1 MYTPPVTMKCVNGRA
16 SALPQFYHRAFF
28 ASLLRLC
35 YNGCG
40 SQSDNEGSNIPGRG
54 KISIDQVSDWRKLW
68 QANKFESIQY
78 MTGLFHCSWGC
89 ARDYINGN
97 KSGTILGFANEG
109 KVAIAP
115 IQVEPKV
122 AETAIDPMETLVQAK
137 LVLIEVA
144 LASKGLMARCTTL
157 SQGIETAIEALQGVN
172 RVESLLD
179 TNDDLNNKLNAAQH
193 GLDAANKYIEELK
206 IQLGMSH

>member
-1 MYTPPVTMKCVNGRA
+1 M
-16 SALPQFYHRAFF
+16 
-28 ASLLRLC
+28 RLC
-35 YNGCG
+35 YTGCG
-40 SQSDNEGSNIPGRG
+40 SQSVNEGINIPGKG
-54 KISIDQVSDWRKLW
+54 KIPATKVSDWRKLW

-109 KVAIAP
+109 KVAVAP
-115 IQVEPKV
+115 IQVETK
-122 AETAIDPMETLVQAK
+122 AIEPTFDPMETLIQAK
-137 LVLIEVA
+137 SILIEVA

-179 TNDDLNNKLNAAQH
+179 TNEDLTTKLSNAEH
-193 GLDAANKYIEELK
+193 GLELAEKEILELK
-206 IQLGMSH
+206 VRLGTNH